1 VAIEQNAVAVD
12 SIINQT
18 QIAGDVWADGES
30 ATAVSSSL
38 GAGDLLSDELRINGV
53 VAATGAGSAGIKVEA
68 VAYNAELNAYVDGVI
83 SAEGEVSRGVI
94 YYSRGDAVS
103 ASLVADAIM
112 ASGISAKG
120 AQFNIAASSG
130 DLAVQTNTILV
141 SGAGAIGLETSVAA
155 QIASQMDDASS
166 VAHAARSV
174 APVGDGT
181 GTVINNF
188 DDDQPDMVSQL
199 TLSGDV
205 MVIADDATGAV
216 ISTAGH
222 SSSSA
227 VVSVAGDVY
236 AIGSR
241 AAGVELH
248 SDGTRHDAKLE
259 IGAGLFADGD
269 QAVGAGLS
277 YENATQLE
285 VAMTVGSD
293 VVVVGDDA
301 HGVSVELE
309 SVESA
314 SIDVTVGDTLYVA
327 GEGSVGIDIDADSLS
342 NEGIVLVDIGS
353 TVVVDGA
360 DSRGLRLSSISG
372 GLGGSTQI
380 KSDDIWY
387 SSNGAALIETQGQTD
402 FALTNYGIFTDSEG
416 VNATPYLGGAG
427 NDQIFN
433 HGMFEGRLSLGQGVN
448 RFVNYAGG
456 AFYGGLSLDLGN
468 EQSVL
473 ENWGDFVLGEL
484 ATPDTAVLTGNLFLG
499 DTGIWYSAIDFNDNT
514 ADRIVVSGAARV
526 SGTIH
531 FGLLNANK
539 ILPGVRSISLVEAL
553 KPTDSPLPLPEQS
566 PSGHL
571 ASTAFGSSLG
581 EVDLIFPD
589 SLIMTHN
596 ISEDAGLFAFG
607 YDLDFAA
614 DWMTTSRQVVG
625 EHFNSIQLNGS
636 SDELAGVIVNLLFTD
651 QEEVI
656 NLTYD
661 LITPEIY
668 SRQISQQIQEASY
681 FADRLSRCDR
691 YSVSVAQDDTADCL
705 WMGVGKTDFDLEFGS
720 DWSAMT
726 YDGDE
731 YSLGGQWRTAE
742 NVWLGIAA
750 SRTHGSGAAMSIGDM
765 SSGKTHQL
773 GVMAKTLAADNVML
787 GGALTAGVSTQD
799 YQRNLLFGRENVA
812 RSGRDSRI
820 FTGRLFIENSIS
832 GLGWT
837 LQPGVD
843 LAYSQVNASGVS
855 EVTDSLWGLK
865 LNAEK
870 RQQWW
875 IRPRLD
881 AGFEERLS
889 NGSRVGVEVTVGRRL
904 IVSETQSGGG
914 ATLLVAP
921 GGTNPMS
928 TAAFVDDH
936 LWEGGLEFY
945 WIGRSGASISAS
957 VTAYDGEYR
966 SAETASVSISIP
978 LR

>member
-1 VAIEQNAVAVD
+1 
-12 SIINQT
+12 
-18 QIAGDVWADGES
+18 
-30 ATAVSSSL
+30 
-38 GAGDLLSDELRINGV
+38 
-53 VAATGAGSAGIKVEA
+53 
-68 VAYNAELNAYVDGVI
+68 
-83 SAEGEVSRGVI
+83 
-94 YYSRGDAVS
+94 
-103 ASLVADAIM
+103 
-112 ASGISAKG
+112 
-120 AQFNIAASSG
+120 
-130 DLAVQTNTILV
+130 
-141 SGAGAIGLETSVAA
+141 
-155 QIASQMDDASS
+155 
-166 VAHAARSV
+166 
-174 APVGDGT
+174 
-181 GTVINNF
+181 
-188 DDDQPDMVSQL
+188 
-199 TLSGDV
+199 
-205 MVIADDATGAV
+205 
-216 ISTAGH
+216 
-222 SSSSA
+222 
-227 VVSVAGDVY
+227 
-236 AIGSR
+236 
-241 AAGVELH
+241 
-248 SDGTRHDAKLE
+248 
-259 IGAGLFADGD
+259 
-269 QAVGAGLS
+269 
-277 YENATQLE
+277 
-285 VAMTVGSD
+285 
-293 VVVVGDDA
+293 
-301 HGVSVELE
+301 
-309 SVESA
+309 
-314 SIDVTVGDTLYVA
+314 
-327 GEGSVGIDIDADSLS
+327 
-342 NEGIVLVDIGS
+342 
-353 TVVVDGA
+353 
-360 DSRGLRLSSISG
+360 
-372 GLGGSTQI
+372 
-380 KSDDIWY
+380 
-387 SSNGAALIETQGQTD
+387 
-402 FALTNYGIFTDSEG
+402 
-416 VNATPYLGGAG
+416 
-427 NDQIFN
+427 
-433 HGMFEGRLSLGQGVN
+433 
-448 RFVNYAGG
+448 
-456 AFYGGLSLDLGN
+456 
-468 EQSVL
+468 
-473 ENWGDFVLGEL
+473 
-484 ATPDTAVLTGNLFLG
+484 
-499 DTGIWYSAIDFNDNT
+499 
-514 ADRIVVSGAARV
+514 
-526 SGTIH
+526 
-531 FGLLNANK
+531 
-539 ILPGVRSISLVEAL
+539 VRSISLVEAL